1 MSSSSDSI
9 VPLNCPCLGVEE
21 ERAAV
26 RAIRSGAIGGGGP
39 LGREL
44 GNLVEEM
51 LDARHALAVTSCT
64 HALEM
69 AMLALDVGPSDEV
82 ICPSFAFVS
91 AANAVVLRG
100 ARVVFADIEEQHLG
114 IDPADLEARITAR
127 TRGVIVIHYAGVP
140 CRIDEILQIA
150 RKHNLFVVEDAAQAL
165 GSVWKGAC
173 LGTLGDV
180 GCYSLHATK
189 NASCGEGGLFVTGDS
204 RLFAAA
210 EIIRE
215 KGTDRSRFLRG
226 EINKYVWQAPGS
238 SYVPADLLCA
248 VAIEQLRKLH
258 QINKARERIY
268 ARYLAELAP
277 LEEDGKIRLPVIP
290 EGSSPNWQTF
300 YVLLSDS
307 SRRDAFLEGL
317 RKRRI
322 EAAFHF
328 VPLHSAPYWRGIE
341 TPPELPVTDR
351 IASSLVRLPLY
362 PDLKEEDQQRVI
374 EAVFEVLRV
383 F

>member
-1 MSSSSDSI
+1 MSSSSDSL
-9 VPLNCPCLGVEE
+9 VPLNRPCLGVEE

-44 GNLVEEM
+44 GTLVEEM
-51 LDARHALAVTSCT
+51 LGARHALAVTSCT

-69 AMLALDVGPSDEV
+69 AMLALDVGPGDEV

-100 ARVVFADIEEQHLG
+100 AGVVFADIEEQRLG

-127 TRGVIVIHYAGVP
+127 TRGVIVVHYAGVP
-140 CRIDEILQIA
+140 CRIDEILEIA
-150 RKHNLFVVEDAAQAL
+150 RRRDLFVVEDAAQAV
-165 GSVWKGAC
+165 GSTWQDAH

-189 NASCGEGGLFVTGDS
+189 NATCGEGGLFVTDDS

-215 KGTDRSRFLRG
+215 KGTDRSQFLRG
-226 EINKYVWQAPGS
+226 EVNKYCWQAPGS
-238 SYVPADLLCA
+238 SYVPADVLCA
-248 VAIEQLRKLH
+248 VAIEQLRKLDRL
-258 QINKARERIY
+258 NGAREGIY
-268 ARYLAELAP
+268 RRYLREFAS
-277 LEEDGKIRLPVIP
+277 LEQAGTLRLPTIP
-290 EGSSPNWQTF
+290 QGSSPNWQVF
-300 YVLLSDS
+300 YLVLSDR

-317 RKRRI
+317 RRRRI

-328 VPLHSAPYWRGIE
+328 VPLHTSPYWKRMRGE
-341 TPPELPVTDR
+341 CPDLPVTDR

-362 PDLKEEDQQRVI
+362 PDLTEEDQQRVI
-374 EAVFEVLRV
+374 EAVLELLC
-383 F
+383 

>member
-1 MSSSSDSI
+1 MSSSRESI
-9 VPLNCPCLGVEE
+9 IPLSRPCLGVEE

-44 GNLVEEM
+44 GSLVEEM

-69 AMLALDVGPSDEV
+69 AMLALDVGPGDEV

-100 ARVVFADIEEQHLG
+100 ARVVFVDIEDQRLG
-114 IDPADLEARITAR
+114 IDPEDLEARITPR

-140 CRIDEILQIA
+140 CRIDEILEIA

-165 GSVWKGAC
+165 GSVWRGAC

-189 NASCGEGGLFVTGDS
+189 NATCGEGGVFVTRDS
-204 RLFAAA
+204 RLFAKAD
-210 EIIRE
+210 IIRE
-215 KGTDRSRFLRG
+215 KGTDRSQFLRG
-226 EINKYVWQAPGS
+226 DVDKYCWQAPGS
-238 SYVPADLLCA
+238 SYVLADVLCA
-248 VAIEQLRKLH
+248 VAIEQLRKLDRL
-258 QINKARERIY
+258 NSARGSVYR
-268 ARYLAELAP
+268 RYLTELAP
-277 LEEDGKIRLPVIP
+277 LEQAGTLRLPAVP
-290 EGSSPNWQTF
+290 EGSSPNWHVF
-300 YVLLSDS
+300 YLLLCDPCRS
-307 SRRDAFLEGL
+307 DAFLEGL
-317 RKRRI
+317 RRSRI

-328 VPLHSAPYWRGIE
+328 VPLHTAPYWTLMGGE
-341 TPPELPVTDR
+341 SLHLPVTDR

-362 PDLKEEDQQRVI
+362 PDLSEEDQQRVI
-374 EAVFEVLRV
+374 EAVFDLLA
-383 F
+383 